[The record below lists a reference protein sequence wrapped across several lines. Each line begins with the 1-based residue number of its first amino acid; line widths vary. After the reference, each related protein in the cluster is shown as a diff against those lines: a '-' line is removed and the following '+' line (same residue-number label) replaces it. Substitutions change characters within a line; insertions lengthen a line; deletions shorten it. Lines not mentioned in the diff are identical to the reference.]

1 MDCNATAIT
10 EKVQRYSNNQVNEKL
25 GIIFLA
31 SRFAK
36 KVINKLRLVFKENCL
51 NLVINPLNPPF
62 NTREVDIYPN
72 NHF

>member
-1 MDCNATAIT
+1 MYCNATAIT

-36 KVINKLRLVFKENCL
+36 KDLSIFQDFIIKAYWEKLVQPGQGFETTITLYL
-51 NLVINPLNPPF
+51 Q
-62 NTREVDIYPN
+62 DM
-72 NHF
+72 

>member
-1 MDCNATAIT
+1 MYCNAKGIT

-36 KVINKLRLVFKENCL
+36 KAVSKLRLVFKENCL